1 MTISTL
7 ATLTFLSAA
16 FMLAQSGKEQA
27 STGEAL
33 FQQQCVGCHGP
44 DGHAQT
50 ELGKKLGAA
59 DLSSDAIQ
67 QQADSQLA
75 KTVKDG
81 KGKMP
86 AFDRKL
92 KEDEIHTVITY
103 IRHLATKQ

>member
-1 MTISTL
+1 MMISTL
-7 ATLTFLSAA
+7 ATLTLLSAA
-16 FMLAQSGKEQA
+16 LLVAQSGKEQG

-59 DLSSDAIQ
+59 DLTSDAIQ
-67 QQADSQLA
+67 QQSDSQLA
-75 KTVKDG
+75 KMVKDG

-86 AFDRKL
+86 SFDKKL
-92 KEDEIHTVITY
+92 KEDEIHFLIIY
-103 IRHLATKQ
+103 IRQLATKQ

>member
-1 MTISTL
+1 MV
-7 ATLTFLSAA
+7 
-16 FMLAQSGKEQA
+16 AQSGKEQG

-59 DLSSDAIQ
+59 DLTSDAIQ
-67 QQADSQLA
+67 QQSDSQLA
-75 KTVKDG
+75 KMVKDG

-86 AFDRKL
+86 AFDGKL
-92 KEDEIHTVITY
+92 KEDEIHTLIIY
-103 IRHLATKQ
+103 IRQLARKQ